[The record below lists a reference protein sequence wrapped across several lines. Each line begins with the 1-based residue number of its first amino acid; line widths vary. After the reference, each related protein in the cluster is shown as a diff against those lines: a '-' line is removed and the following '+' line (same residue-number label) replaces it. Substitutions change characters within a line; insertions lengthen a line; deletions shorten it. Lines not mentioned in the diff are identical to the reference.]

1 MGGDEPDER
10 ALSMSRPRVNEVKVV
25 LLGDMG
31 VGKSSIALRLVHD
44 QFNANSVT
52 TVGAV
57 CWTKSVSTVNGPVKL
72 QLWDTAGQE
81 RYHALAPLYYRGAS
95 VAVVVYDITR
105 RDTFSTL
112 KDWVR
117 ELKMQGPSNI
127 LIAIAGNKADLED
140 KRDVETSMGK
150 QFASEIGGIFVETSA
165 KTESGG
171 VEELFKKIGEQLPAI
186 PQQQDQQEKKQ
197 DVVTIAPRSKDPAP
211 SANKGCAC

>member
-1 MGGDEPDER
+1 MATTR
-10 ALSMSRPRVNEVKVV
+10 TRVNEVKVV

-31 VGKSSIALRLVHD
+31 VGKSSIALRLVHN

-57 CWTKSVSTVNGPVKL
+57 CWTKSVSTSSGPVKL

-105 RDTFSTL
+105 RETFGTL

-117 ELKMQGPSNI
+117 ELKLQGPANI
-127 LIAIAGNKADLED
+127 LIAVVGNKADLVDARQVDESQG
-140 KRDVETSMGK
+140 RE
-150 QFASEIGGIFVETSA
+150 FAKEINGLFAETSA
-165 KTESGG
+165 KDHEGG
-171 VEELFKKIGEQLPAI
+171 IGELF
-186 PQQQDQQEKKQ
+186 
-197 DVVTIAPRSKDPAP
+197 V
-211 SANKGCAC
+211 

>member
-1 MGGDEPDER
+1 MQ
-10 ALSMSRPRVNEVKVV
+10 EVKVV

-31 VGKSSIALRLVHD
+31 VGKSSIALRLVHN

-57 CWTKSVSTVNGPVKL
+57 CWTKSVNTSAGSIKL

-81 RYHALAPLYYRGAS
+81 RYHALAPLYYRGAA

-105 RDTFSTL
+105 RETFGTL

-127 LIAIAGNKADLED
+127 LIAVVGNKADLVD
-140 KRDVETSMGK
+140 ARQVEESAGRE
-150 QFASEIGGIFVETSA
+150 FATEINGLFAETSA
-165 KTESGG
+165 KDTEGG
-171 VEELFKKIGEQLPAI
+171 INQLFTRIGENLPVLPAA
-186 PQQQDQQEKKQ
+186 D
-197 DVVTIAPRSKDPAP
+197 AP
-211 SANKGCAC
+211 SAGPVNLDSKQGPVSGAQKGGCKC

>member
-1 MGGDEPDER
+1 MQ
-10 ALSMSRPRVNEVKVV
+10 EVKVV

-31 VGKSSIALRLVHD
+31 VGKSSIALRLVHN

-57 CWTKSVSTVNGPVKL
+57 CWTKSVNTSVGSIKL

-81 RYHALAPLYYRGAS
+81 RYHALAPLYYRGAA

-105 RDTFSTL
+105 RETFGTL

-127 LIAIAGNKADLED
+127 LIAVVGNKCDLED
-140 KRDVETSMGK
+140 QRQVEQSAGRD
-150 QFASEIGGIFVETSA
+150 FAKEISGIFQETSA
-165 KTESGG
+165 KDSTGG
-171 VEELFKKIGEQLPAI
+171 INELFIKIGENLPVLPAEAQ
-186 PQQQDQQEKKQ
+186 PQQNIIQMGGPKDQGPVSQ
-197 DVVTIAPRSKDPAP
+197 A
-211 SANKGCAC
+211 KGGCKC

>member
-1 MGGDEPDER
+1 MAG
-10 ALSMSRPRVNEVKVV
+10 RPRMQEVKVV

-31 VGKSSIALRLVHD
+31 VGKSSIALRLVHN

-57 CWTKSVSTVNGPVKL
+57 CWTKSVNTSAGSIKL

-81 RYHALAPLYYRGAS
+81 RYHALAPLYYRGAA

-105 RDTFSTL
+105 RETFGTL

-127 LIAIAGNKADLED
+127 LIAVVGNKSDLED
-140 KRDVETSMGK
+140 QRQVEESAGRE
-150 QFASEIGGIFVETSA
+150 FAKEISGIFSETSA
-165 KTESGG
+165 KDATGG
-171 VEELFKKIGEQLPAI
+171 INELFNKIGENLPVLPA
-186 PQQQDQQEKKQ
+186 PDAQPAVVNVGGRNDQP
-197 DVVTIAPRSKDPAP
+197 VSGGGSKG
-211 SANKGCAC
+211 GCKC

>member
-1 MGGDEPDER
+1 MQ
-10 ALSMSRPRVNEVKVV
+10 EVKVV

-31 VGKSSIALRLVHD
+31 VGKSSIALRLVHN

-57 CWTKSVSTVNGPVKL
+57 CWTKSVNTSAGSIKL

-81 RYHALAPLYYRGAS
+81 RYHALAPLYYRGAA

-105 RDTFSTL
+105 RETFGTL

-127 LIAIAGNKADLED
+127 LIAVVGNKSDLED
-140 KRDVETSMGK
+140 QRQVEESAGRE
-150 QFASEIGGIFVETSA
+150 FAKEISGIFSETSA
-165 KTESGG
+165 KDTTGG
-171 VEELFKKIGEQLPAI
+171 INELFTKIGENLPVLPA
-186 PQQQDQQEKKQ
+186 PDAQPSVVNVGGRNDQPVSGGSTK
-197 DVVTIAPRSKDPAP
+197 S
-211 SANKGCAC
+211 GCKC

>member
-10 ALSMSRPRVNEVKVV
+10 ALSMARRGVNEVKVV

-31 VGKSSIALRLVHD
+31 VGKSSIALRLVHN

-57 CWTKSVSTVNGPVKL
+57 CWTKSVTTPNGPVKL

-81 RYHALAPLYYRGAS
+81 RYHALAPLYYRGAA

-105 RDTFSTL
+105 RETFTTL

-127 LIAIAGNKADLED
+127 LIAIVGNKADLAD
-140 KRDVETSMGK
+140 KRDVETAQG
-150 QFASEIGGIFVETSA
+150 QGFAKEINGIFAETSA
-165 KTESGG
+165 KDHEGG
-171 VEELFKKIGEQLPAI
+171 INTLFTRIGENLPVLPAVDAG
-186 PQQQDQQEKKQ
+186 PASSNQSVHLEK
-197 DVVTIAPRSKDPAP
+197 
-211 SANKGCAC
+211 

>member
-1 MGGDEPDER
+1 MAG
-10 ALSMSRPRVNEVKVV
+10 RPRMQEVKVV

-31 VGKSSIALRLVHD
+31 VGKSSIALRLVHN

-57 CWTKSVSTVNGPVKL
+57 CWTKSVNTSAGSIKL

-81 RYHALAPLYYRGAS
+81 RYHALAPLYYRGAA

-105 RDTFSTL
+105 RETFGTL

-127 LIAIAGNKADLED
+127 LIAVVGNKSDLED
-140 KRDVETSMGK
+140 QRQVEESAGRE
-150 QFASEIGGIFVETSA
+150 FAKEISGIFSETSA
-165 KTESGG
+165 KDTTGG
-171 VEELFKKIGEQLPAI
+171 INELFTKIGENLPVLPA
-186 PQQQDQQEKKQ
+186 PDAQPSVVNVGGRNDQPVSGGSTK
-197 DVVTIAPRSKDPAP
+197 S
-211 SANKGCAC
+211 GCKC

>member
-1 MGGDEPDER
+1 MGASQEPL
-10 ALSMSRPRVNEVKVV
+10 AMSAVRGRMNEVKVV

-57 CWTKSVSTVNGPVKL
+57 CWTKSVQTKNGPVKL

-105 RDTFSTL
+105 RETFSTL

-127 LIAIAGNKADLED
+127 LIAIAGNKADLAD
-140 KRDVETSMGK
+140 KRDVEASMG
-150 QFASEIGGIFVETSA
+150 QEFAKEINGLFAETSA
-165 KTESGG
+165 
-171 VEELFKKIGEQLPAI
+171 
-186 PQQQDQQEKKQ
+186 
-197 DVVTIAPRSKDPAP
+197 
-211 SANKGCAC
+211 

>member
-1 MGGDEPDER
+1 MSGGK
-10 ALSMSRPRVNEVKVV
+10 PRVKSPEVKVV

-31 VGKSSIALRLVHD
+31 VGKSSIALRLVHN

-57 CWTKSVSTVNGPVKL
+57 CWTKSVPTSNGAVKL

-105 RDTFSTL
+105 RDTFATL

-127 LIAIAGNKADLED
+127 LIAIVGNKCDLDD
-140 KRDVETSMGK
+140 KRQVEIAQG
-150 QFASEIGGIFVETSA
+150 QGFANEINGLFAETSA
-165 KTESGG
+165 KTAEGG
-171 VEELFKKIGEQLPAI
+171 ITELFNKIGENLPAI
-186 PQQQDQQEKKQ
+186 PERAGAVTDTVEVAKKG
-197 DVVTIAPRSKDPAP
+197 PASGA
-211 SANKGCAC
+211 SAAKKGGCC

>member
-105 RDTFSTL
+105 KETFNTL
-112 KDWVR
+112 KQWVS
-117 ELKMQGPSNI
+117 ELRMQGPANI
-127 LIAIAGNKADLED
+127 LIAVVGNKKDVCDADEK
-140 KRDVETSMGK
+140 KREVEAEMG
-150 QFASEIGGIFVETSA
+150 QGFATEIGGIFAETSA
-165 KTESGG
+165 KNSAGG
-171 VEELFKKIGEQLPAI
+171 IAELFEEVG
-186 PQQQDQQEKKQ
+186 
-197 DVVTIAPRSKDPAP
+197 
-211 SANKGCAC
+211 NKL

>member
-1 MGGDEPDER
+1 MAGR
-10 ALSMSRPRVNEVKVV
+10 ARMQEVKVV

-57 CWTKSVSTVNGPVKL
+57 CWTKSVNTTAGPIKL

-81 RYHALAPLYYRGAS
+81 RYHALAPLYYRGAA

-105 RDTFSTL
+105 RETFGTL

-127 LIAIAGNKADLED
+127 LIAVVGNKADL
-140 KRDVETSMGK
+140 VENR
-150 QFASEIGGIFVETSA
+150 Q
-165 KTESGG
+165 
-171 VEELFKKIGEQLPAI
+171 VEELSLIHI
-186 PQQQDQQEKKQ
+186 
-197 DVVTIAPRSKDPAP
+197 
-211 SANKGCAC
+211 

>member
-1 MGGDEPDER
+1 MAGRGR
-10 ALSMSRPRVNEVKVV
+10 MQEVKVV

-31 VGKSSIALRLVHD
+31 VGKSSIALRLVHN

-57 CWTKSVSTVNGPVKL
+57 CWTKSVNTSAGSIKL

-81 RYHALAPLYYRGAS
+81 RYHALAPLYYRGAA

-105 RDTFSTL
+105 RETFGTL

-127 LIAIAGNKADLED
+127 LIAVVGNKADLVD
-140 KRDVETSMGK
+140 SRQVEESAGRE
-150 QFASEIGGIFVETSA
+150 FATEINGLFAETSA
-165 KTESGG
+165 KDTEGG
-171 VEELFKKIGEQLPAI
+171 INELFTRIGENLPVLPA
-186 PQQQDQQEKKQ
+186 PD
-197 DVVTIAPRSKDPAP
+197 AAPAP
-211 SANKGCAC
+211 GVNLGNAHQPVSGAKQGGCKC